1 MIDEGLR
8 TLLLAQSGIT
18 ALASAQTV
26 GRLSIPAI
34 FVDNA
39 AQGVE
44 PPFVVITITGGDP
57 MLTLDAAYHDTLRM
71 AEVDIDCFHVD
82 RTKAATLNT
91 TIRQFLD
98 DYSGAAGASDTIK
111 AVLHDTPMRGYD
123 YPAEGSD
130 TKFYYVTTSYRIQY
144 TSP

>member
-8 TLLLAQSGIT
+8 TLLLAQAGIT
-18 ALASAQTV
+18 ALVPSQTV
-26 GRLSIPAI
+26 NRVTVPSI

-39 AQGVE
+39 EQGAE
-44 PPFVVITITGGDP
+44 PPYVVITITDGDA
-57 MLTLDAAYHDTLRM
+57 MLTLDGTYHDTLRE
-71 AEVDIDCFHVD
+71 AEVDIDCFSYD
-82 RTKAATLNT
+82 RTEAATINT

-111 AVLHDTPMRGYD
+111 AVLHDTPVPGYD
-123 YPAEGSD
+123 YPAEGAD
-130 TKFYYVTTSYRIQY
+130 TKFYYMTTTYTIQY